1 MKGIYTRPLGNVV
14 YLMCGPLTH
23 PETCRVL
30 LQRLLTLLED
40 YPVQEI
46 LHRQVVVE
54 TKKLKCNEE
63 FKQVKLAETDNVDL
77 DFLLINQGGMS
88 KFTCS

>member
-1 MKGIYTRPLGNVV
+1 MISKRLVEGLRMKGIYTRPLGNVV

-46 LHRQVVVE
+46 LHR
-54 TKKLKCNEE
+54 
-63 FKQVKLAETDNVDL
+63 
-77 DFLLINQGGMS
+77 
-88 KFTCS
+88 